1 MNTRTARARDTRSE
15 IIVEALR
22 FIQVTARIA
31 GRSPLAIQRRSAMK
45 REFHTQCLAKKKKEV
60 AFEIFM
66 HVTKTFGKHAWCLYF
81 TTSLVNAR
89 NAVDVLFAAFEI
101 NVKRTIGDRRAHEH

>member
-31 GRSPLAIQRRSAMK
+31 GRSPL
-45 REFHTQCLAKKKKEV
+45 KKKEV